1 MSSRANRANHERRSV
16 SSGTPWEEEYG
27 YSRAVRVGDH
37 IYVSGTTATGPDGP
51 VAPGD
56 PAGQARFALD
66 KIEKAIRDLGGS
78 LGDVVRTRIF
88 IARMEDWERVA
99 KVHGERFGTIR
110 PANTLVRADL
120 VGDPY
125 LVEIEAEA
133 VVGSAKLGE

>member
-1 MSSRANRANHERRSV
+1 MGNRERRSV
-16 SSGTPWEEEYG
+16 GSGVRWEELYG

-37 IYVSGTTATGPDGP
+37 IYVAGTTASGPEGP

-88 IARMEDWERVA
+88 IARMADWEAVA
-99 KVHGERFGTIR
+99 EVHGERFGKIR

-120 VGDPY
+120 VGGEF

-133 VVGSAKLGE
+133 VVGSAGDEE

>member
-1 MSSRANRANHERRSV
+1 MNSRERRSV
-16 SSGTPWEEEYG
+16 SSGTLWEEKFG

-66 KIEKAIRDLGGS
+66 KIERAIRDLGGT

-88 IARMEDWERVA
+88 LARMDDWEAVA
-99 KVHGERFGTIR
+99 NVHGGRFGKIR